1 MNLLFSGDNFFT
13 IDPANNHSHIPL
25 LSVPHEGVVH
35 LWYTRGPVAHCYRGA
50 IRDELQD
57 RAAHLTQITHNPEA
71 RFARV
76 QHIPPLRL
84 WWDDIREREV
94 QFLIINVRGIE
105 LFFARYT
112 LRVRETAPL
121 SLQLTRSIYS
131 TEWILNTYID
141 KDQFARFKDID
152 LARCGCQVPKKEQ
165 DGEYCRD
172 QEQIWVC

>member
-121 SLQLTRSIYS
+121 SLQLPDLVTHTSRSIVTQPNVILFVVAQVQLPNGHRSSS
-131 TEWILNTYID
+131 TYTIL
-141 KDQFARFKDID
+141 
-152 LARCGCQVPKKEQ
+152 LSS
-165 DGEYCRD
+165 
-172 QEQIWVC
+172 

>member
-57 RAAHLTQITHNPEA
+57 RAQITHNPEA

-94 QFLIINVRGIE
+94 QFLIINVRGK
-105 LFFARYT
+105 LFFSVYSPRTRNGASLSPTPTYERIVT
-112 LRVRETAPL
+112 QPNVTSPKPNGHPRLRHYPPRLRSRVLPRRLPRRL
-121 SLQLTRSIYS
+121 RRRWTRC
-131 TEWILNTYID
+131 
-141 KDQFARFKDID
+141 
-152 LARCGCQVPKKEQ
+152 RCRTSQ
-165 DGEYCRD
+165 
-172 QEQIWVC
+172 